1 MNTLSIAIRERT
13 VRTVLIVVLLLA
25 IPSLGNAQTD
35 FQREVVFAYSG
46 TSYSELPFGI
56 AIDQEGN
63 YIVGE
68 AGSTSDGSS
77 KIARIDPDNGTRTI
91 LWESPI
97 DPTPGTGYQIYDLE
111 IAANGDFIV
120 AESWNRTIAR
130 ITLESGVYQRY
141 LIYEFPASPASLS
154 VWPMGIGIDTV
165 NAVYLGHYLVPFA
178 DPSSYQGVAR
188 ITPDGATQQ
197 VLYGV
202 SDNLRGPYDVA
213 VDPAGFYIIPESA
226 NSYGGGAGV
235 LVRVNPSDGTRK
247 EIYQFDPGTF
257 PMGVAIDEDG
267 SYLVTEYDKNCL
279 SRIYFDGTAY
289 QRELVYQFD
298 AGTKPARVAVDVDG
312 TYLVT
317 EHLGFLSRISPIS
330 PETPGRI
337 CSVLGNDPKPSLLDQ
352 DIFEFQG
359 RAGDSIAV
367 TLDKDL
373 SGTTSGDRVS
383 LILIQKGR
391 LSILKLDRSDLPNQV
406 ALTLPRAG
414 TYQVIV
420 AEEPKILRGKQFR
433 GNYCLSLEA
442 SPSDVV
448 DTFEPTAWVE

>member
-1 MNTLSIAIRERT
+1 
-13 VRTVLIVVLLLA
+13 
-25 IPSLGNAQTD
+25 
-35 FQREVVFAYSG
+35 
-46 TSYSELPFGI
+46 
-56 AIDQEGN
+56 
-63 YIVGE
+63 
-68 AGSTSDGSS
+68 
-77 KIARIDPDNGTRTI
+77 
-91 LWESPI
+91 
-97 DPTPGTGYQIYDLE
+97 LE

-130 ITLESGVYQRY
+130 IALESGSYQRY
-141 LIYEFPASPASLS
+141 LIYEFPPITGQP
-154 VWPMGIGIDTV
+154 VWPFGIGIDTV
-165 NAVYLGHYLVPFA
+165 NGDYLGHYLVPFA
-178 DPSSYQGVAR
+178 DPNDYQGVAR
-188 ITPDGATQQ
+188 ITPNDATRED
-197 VLYGV
+197 LYLV
-202 SDNLRGPYDVA
+202 DNALRGPYDVA

-235 LVRVNPSDGTRK
+235 LVRVNPSDGTRE